1 MTFFNNLG
9 EIINQVFG
17 SAENRIPL
25 SEYTGWHFVVM
36 VFFGMLTVAA
46 LVLATILT
54 GLLYCICW
62 IIAFIDDF
70 INNEWKDKND

>member
-1 MTFFNNLG
+1 MDFFNNLG

-36 VFFGMLTVAA
+36 VFFRVAYCCCISSCG
-46 LVLATILT
+46 ILDS
-54 GLLYCICW
+54 GCYV
-62 IIAFIDDF
+62 
-70 INNEWKDKND
+70 